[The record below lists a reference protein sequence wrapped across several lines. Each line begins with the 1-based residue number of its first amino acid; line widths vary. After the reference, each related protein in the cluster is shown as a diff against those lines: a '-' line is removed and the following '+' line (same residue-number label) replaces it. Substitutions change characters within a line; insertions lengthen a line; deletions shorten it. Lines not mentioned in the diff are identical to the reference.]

1 MEDPSQPTM
10 TSAQTQKL
18 RLLYAER
25 DYATGIYHECLQRKA
40 PDAERHIA
48 EAACVATWDALV
60 AFNATL

>member
-1 MEDPSQPTM
+1 M
-10 TSAQTQKL
+10 TPAQTQKL

-25 DYATGIYHECLQRKA
+25 DYATDLYHECLQRKA

-60 AFNATL
+60 AFVATT